1 MYSGKNVSR
10 AMTRFSEWVRGETEG
25 GGIGEVFMEK
35 RAPKLA
41 LTVKISIDKEGQNG
55 IPNIKESEQNE

>member
-10 AMTRFSEWVRGETEG
+10 VMIRFLEWVRGETEG

-35 RAPKLA
+35 RVFKLV
-41 LTVKISIDKEGQNG
+41 LIVKIFIDKEG
-55 IPNIKESEQNE
+55 